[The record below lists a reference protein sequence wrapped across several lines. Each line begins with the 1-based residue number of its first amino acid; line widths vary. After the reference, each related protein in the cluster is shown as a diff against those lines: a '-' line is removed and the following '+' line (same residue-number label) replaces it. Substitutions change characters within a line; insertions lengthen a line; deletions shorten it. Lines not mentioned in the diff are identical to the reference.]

1 MTKELRFTQDEIMIG
16 TIGGLGTALAGLL
29 MFIKNCA
36 INLVTKRNNDIETR
50 LVILEKSQISLR
62 EGQIS
67 LISKTR
73 EISHQLKNQDKAEAS
88 AFQLILDKL
97 EEMKKTETGMALEIC
112 KIIDKK

>member
-1 MTKELRFTQDEIMIG
+1 MTKDLRFTQDEIMIG

-36 INLVTKRNNDIETR
+36 VKLVTKRNNDIEAR
-50 LVILEKSQISLR
+50 LVALER
-62 EGQIS
+62 GQIS